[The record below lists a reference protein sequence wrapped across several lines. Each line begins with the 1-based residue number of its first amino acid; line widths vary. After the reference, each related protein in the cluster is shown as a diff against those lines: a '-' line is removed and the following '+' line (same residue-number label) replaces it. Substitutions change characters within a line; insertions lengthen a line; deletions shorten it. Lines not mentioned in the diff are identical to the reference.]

1 MRHDALAAAAEFVLA
16 AERLARDTD
25 GLVATVGELRI
36 PHGACNVVPGRVELT
51 LDVRHADDVVRADA
65 VATLQGV
72 SRPGIDVS
80 WAPIHHHEATPVSP
94 TLRAKL
100 AAAIDGRSIELPS
113 GAGHDAVTLS
123 GLTDIAILFVRSTGG
138 SHNPGEAVTEPDVAL
153 AIEAATRFACSI

>member
-1 MRHDALAAAAEFVLA
+1 
-16 AERLARDTD
+16 
-25 GLVATVGELRI
+25 
-36 PHGACNVVPGRVELT
+36 VELT

-100 AAAIDGRSIELPS
+100 AAAIDGRSMELPS

-153 AIEAATRFACSI
+153 AIDAATRFACSI